1 MQILVLGMHRSGTS
15 AVTRLLNMLGCHL
28 GSPQSLKGANPE
40 NPKGFWE
47 NDDIVNVNKDI
58 LQAMNCRWDRVANF
72 DAELPLTSPDFEKLR
87 RRMYSEILKLDAFR
101 PWAIKDPRLCLLSAL
116 WRTKLEVPVC
126 VISVRPPLEIAK
138 SLFTRNNIPISCGI
152 ALWEK
157 YTLESLKGSYGL
169 PRILVD
175 YHALLAD
182 PVEQVRLLCEQLT
195 AVGVRRLECPAEA
208 EIRAF
213 ISKDLHRERGTDALQ
228 GQFINLAQQRLYEGV
243 KDGSLLQAPPEEI
256 PVLSEGAARS
266 LHMYETL
273 IDLEYEFSNSSER
286 MLQLAYED
294 PGALVER
301 VRAMKGELFGSQE
314 NAGNLSE
321 NLKKQKERL
330 AALQQEIDKSGAEV
344 KRLNEI
350 AARIPA
356 LQDQVAAAEKRASE
370 LNPIAARV
378 PELETA
384 LAESKRLAVTNENAL
399 AATREKAAADL
410 AAARKKYET
419 DLAATRK
426 KLEADLAAARKDIQ
440 FLYGTVKRLA
450 ENTASWNR
458 NWWWRIGLTMRRTI
472 GLLRLKPRKLRMP
485 ADIAAEVW
493 RDVRIKFEPKPRAA
507 AAPAGTSPA
516 EVRELHSVVCLLDE
530 WLEALRRDMDNL
542 QRLAWF
548 RLGYLLRRLSW
559 KTGLRPA
566 HPWDPVEERRRLA
579 DDLAVWR
586 ATVAQRQARN
596 LEPRALRAE
605 QAGDVRRLMRWIE
618 TSHRAVERVGN
629 HAWWT
634 LGRKIARVLH
644 AGMAGLNAPV
654 TSADATMAR
663 YRQWRKQFTL
673 DVPSAPVSGGVAAA
687 STAGAQLPVAAG
699 TARVPAKSVDIVVC
713 VHNALDDV
721 RRCLHSVVANT
732 PTGIYRLLIV
742 NDGSDAACTLWLRK
756 FASRH
761 QAILLESETA
771 QRYTKAANRGLR
783 ASDAD
788 YVILLNSDTIVP
800 AGWLPPLIECG
811 ESDPAI
817 GIVSPLSNAASY
829 QSVPDVRDDTGDW
842 AINALPEGFSVD
854 DMAHAVA
861 RLSGCVFPRVP
872 FLNGF
877 CYAIKRAVIE
887 KIGYLD
893 EETFPN
899 GYAEENDYSLRT
911 AAAGFQ
917 LAIADNAYVYHAK
930 SKSYSHEMRRTLSS
944 KGYAALNLKH
954 GETVVAESIRKQ
966 ADDQSLEPLR
976 ARLREHLATGEKR
989 ALLHAPKRMRI
1000 LFLLL
1005 DQARGGGGSNSIMQ
1019 ESVALRELG
1028 VETEVAVQAAYRD
1041 LNLSLYPNQPR
1052 DLFYFYE
1059 HEHELRAHAAQFD
1072 IVIATHFK
1080 TVSVLQRICAA
1091 APSAV
1096 PAYYCQDYEPLFVP
1110 EDRPDLLEVARASYT
1125 AHPCLTRFAKTDWIR
1140 GMIQEHHHVPVAKV
1154 APSLD
1159 TSIYFPPAH
1168 KPRIL
1173 GRIHIVAMV
1182 RMTANR
1188 APRETMELLG
1198 AIQHNHP
1205 GRVKITIFGNDPHSA
1220 EFAKMPRDFEFDNR
1234 GILIR
1239 EEVAAL
1245 LKSADIF
1252 VDMST
1257 FQGFGRTGLEAMA
1270 VGCATLLPI
1279 KGGVHEYARD
1289 RENALI
1295 VDTGDM
1301 PACLAALDE
1310 LVRDDALR
1318 GRLAQAGIM
1327 TAARYNARSAA
1338 ISELLVL
1345 QDALR
1350 AHLITIV
1357 VPIYNACD
1365 EVRACVESILACTSH
1380 PYRLLLLDDCSPDE
1394 RVWPMLQEFAF
1405 EYPQVTA
1412 LRNPENRGYTQTIN
1426 IGCGLAPGDVVLLN
1440 SDTQVTPGWLER
1452 LADAAHSREDI
1463 ATVTPLSNA
1472 AGAWSVPERN
1482 IEKPLP
1488 EGITLERMAELVE
1501 SLSPRLRPE
1510 IPTGNGF
1517 CMYITRRT
1525 LETVGLFDAVNFPRG
1540 YGEENDF
1547 SMRARAKGL
1556 VHICEDSTF
1565 IYHQGTASFKEE
1577 KKDLVVHARQTLNA
1591 LYPHYKPLIVAW
1603 EQDEPLTPFRATL
1616 KEAVEREQAQPAP
1629 APPAIAAGSSKPVLF
1644 TLMHNG
1650 KGGTLHQV
1658 DDLLSELRNEFD
1670 CYVLQAD
1677 LRAWDFYRFGAD
1689 GKRLEESFTFTS
1701 EWEFGKP
1708 LDAARQECLTQLCG
1722 RITPDIYHVHH
1733 LLALHPDI
1741 IAQFKR
1747 SGRPVI
1753 MTLHDFY
1760 MVSPTIQLIDHDN
1773 RFTAGYYAD
1782 PNGDPGPCTSRWYR
1796 ETRPTVADEYRWRTL
1811 AAAALDAADALIVP
1825 SPTTSDLIRQHFEF
1839 LPAAK
1844 FRVFEHGLN
1853 MPGAHFLENAA
1864 ANPFRVV
1871 LFGAVGV
1878 SKGILFF
1885 EQMLRM
1891 NKESAAPV
1899 EFHFLGVSAPRLD
1912 FAELGCTDHGPYE
1925 RAMLADR
1932 LTAINPHLSIVPAMW
1947 PETFCYCV
1955 SESWAMGV
1963 PVLGSSLGAVGERIL
1978 RHGGGWTLPPNDPAQ
1993 WLGQINAIAGNRDE
2007 FERCRNAVRHIEMK
2021 TVSAMADRYR
2031 RLYGSMLGA
2040 TTKRDTKTEVAV

>member
-58 LQAMNCRWDRVANF
+58 LQAMQCRWDRVANF
-72 DAELPLTSPDFEKLR
+72 DAQLPLTSPDFEKLR
-87 RRMYSEILKLDAFR
+87 KRMYGEILKLDAFR
-101 PWAIKDPRLCLLSAL
+101 PWAIKDPRLCLLSSL
-116 WRTKLEVPVC
+116 WRTKMEVPVC

-157 YTLESLKGSYGL
+157 YTLESLKGSHGL
-169 PRILVD
+169 PRILVN
-175 YHALLAD
+175 YHELLAD
-182 PVEQVRLLCEQLT
+182 PVGQTRILGERLT
-195 AVGVRRLECPAEA
+195 DVGVRRLECPADA
-208 EIRAF
+208 EILAF
-213 ISKDLHRERGTDALQ
+213 ISKDLHRERGTEDLQ
-228 GQFINLAQQRLYEGV
+228 EQYINVAQRRLYEGV
-243 KDGSLLQAPPEEI
+243 KDGSLLEVPPEEL
-256 PVLSEGAARS
+256 PDLSEGAARA
-266 LHMYETL
+266 LQMYETL

-294 PGALVER
+294 PAALVER
-301 VRAMKGELFGSQE
+301 VKAMKSELFGVQE
-314 NAGNLSE
+314 DAGNLSE
-321 NLKKQKERL
+321 SLKKKKERFT
-330 AALQQEIDKSGAEV
+330 ALQQELDKATEEI

-350 AARIPA
+350 AVRIPVLA
-356 LQDQVAAAEKRASE
+356 EELAATEKQAAH
-370 LNPIAARV
+370 LNTIAARV

-384 LAESKRLAVTNENAL
+384 LAESKRNAGAL
-399 AATREKAAADL
+399 DERKAQLEKALKETRDKAA
-410 AAARKKYET
+410 T

-426 KLEADLAAARKDIQ
+426 RFESDLAAARKDIQ
-440 FLYGTVKRLA
+440 YLYGCVKRLA

-458 NWWWRIGLTMRRTI
+458 NWWWRIGLTVRRMI
-472 GLLRLKPRKLRMP
+472 GMLRLKPRKLRMP

-493 RDVRIKFEPKPRAA
+493 RDVRVKYEPKPKA
-507 AAPAGTSPA
+507 AAPAAGTSPA

-548 RLGYLLRRLSW
+548 RLGYLLRKLSW

-586 ATVAQRQARN
+586 ATVLQRQARN

-629 HAWWT
+629 HAWWRF
-634 LGRKIARVLH
+634 GRKLATALRV
-644 AGMAGLNAPV
+644 GMGKLNAPV
-654 TSADATMAR
+654 ISADATMAR

-673 DVPSAPVSGGVAAA
+673 DVPSAPASGAATPAGAGHAHLPAVGVAAQ
-687 STAGAQLPVAAG
+687 T
-699 TARVPAKSVDIVVC
+699 PAKSVDIVVC

-721 RRCLHSVVANT
+721 RRCLHSVVGNT
-732 PTGIYRLLIV
+732 PAGIYRLLIV
-742 NDGSDAACTLWLRK
+742 NDGSNAECTLWLRK
-756 FASRH
+756 FACRH

-788 YVILLNSDTIVP
+788 YVVLLNSDTIVP
-800 AGWLPPLIECG
+800 YGWLAPLVECG

-829 QSVPDVRDDTGDW
+829 QSVPEVRDETGDW
-842 AINALPEGFSVD
+842 AINALPGEFTVD

-861 RLSGCVFPRVP
+861 RLSGRVFPRVP

-899 GYAEENDYSLRT
+899 GYAEENDYSLR
-911 AAAGFQ
+911 AAGAGFQ

-930 SKSYSHEMRRTLSS
+930 SKSYSHDMRRTLSS
-944 KGYAALNLKH
+944 QGYAALNQKH
-954 GETVVAESIRKQ
+954 GEAVVADNIRKQ

-976 ARLREHLATGEKR
+976 ARLRDHLATPEKR
-989 ALLHAPKRMRI
+989 AALRAPKRLRI

-1005 DQARGGGGSNSIMQ
+1005 DQARGGGGSNSIVQ

-1028 VETEVAVQAAYRD
+1028 VETEIAVQAAYRD

-1052 DLFYFYE
+1052 DLFYFYD
-1059 HEHELRAHAAQFD
+1059 HEQELRAHAARFD
-1072 IVIATHFK
+1072 IAIATHFK
-1080 TVSVLQRICAA
+1080 TMAALQRICAA
-1091 APSAV
+1091 APSVV

-1110 EDRPDLLEVARASYT
+1110 EDRPDLLEIARASYT

-1140 GMIQEHHHVPVAKV
+1140 ETIGEHHHVPVAKV

-1173 GRIHIVAMV
+1173 GKIHVVAMV
-1182 RMTANR
+1182 RMSPNR

-1198 AIQHNHP
+1198 AIQRRYP
-1205 GRVKITIFGNDPHSA
+1205 DRIRVTIFGNDPQSA
-1220 EFAKMPRDFEFDNR
+1220 EFAKMPRDFEFENR
-1234 GILIR
+1234 GVLIR

-1252 VDMST
+1252 VDMSK

-1270 VGCATLLPI
+1270 VGCATLLPM

-1295 VDTGDM
+1295 VDTEDM
-1301 PACLAALDE
+1301 EACLAALDE
-1310 LVRDDALR
+1310 LARDEALR

-1327 TAARYNARSAA
+1327 TATRYNARSAA
-1338 ISELLVL
+1338 VSELLVL
-1345 QDALR
+1345 QEALR
-1350 AHLITIV
+1350 AHLTTIV
-1357 VPIYNACD
+1357 VPIYNARE
-1365 EVRACVESILACTSH
+1365 EVRACVDSILACTTR
-1380 PYRLLLLDDCSPDE
+1380 PYRLLLIDDCSPDE
-1394 RVWPMLQEFAF
+1394 GIWPMLQEYALAH
-1405 EYPQVTA
+1405 PQVTA
-1412 LRNPENRGYTQTIN
+1412 MRNAENRGYTQTIN
-1426 IGCGLAPGDVVLLN
+1426 IGCSLAPGDVVLLN
-1440 SDTQVTPGWLER
+1440 SDTRVTPGWLDR
-1452 LADAAHSREDI
+1452 LADAARSREDV

-1482 IEKPLP
+1482 VEKPLP
-1488 EGITLERMAELVE
+1488 DGITLERMAELVE
-1501 SLSPRLRPE
+1501 TLSPRLRPE

-1517 CMYITRRT
+1517 CMYITRRA
-1525 LETVGLFDAVNFPRG
+1525 LERVGLFDAVNFPRG

-1556 VHICEDSTF
+1556 VHICEDSTLV
-1565 IYHQGTASFKEE
+1565 YHKGTASFKEE
-1577 KKDLVVHARQTLNA
+1577 KQELVLHARRTLGA

-1603 EQDEPLTPFRATL
+1603 EQDDPLQPFRASL
-1616 KEAVEREQAQPAP
+1616 REALERELAQPALP
-1629 APPAIAAGSSKPVLF
+1629 AAPAVARAVKPVLF

-1658 DDLLSELRNEFD
+1658 DDLLFELRNEFD

-1689 GKRLEESFTFTS
+1689 GKRLEESFTFVN
-1701 EWEFGKP
+1701 EWTFGAP
-1708 LDAARQECLTQLCG
+1708 LDGARQDCLDLLCA
-1722 RITPDIYHVHH
+1722 RIKPDLYHIHH

-1741 IAQFKR
+1741 VAQFKR
-1747 SGRPVI
+1747 RGRPVV
-1753 MTLHDFY
+1753 MSLHDFY
-1760 MVSPTIQLIDHDN
+1760 LISPTIQLIDHDN

-1811 AAAALDAADALIVP
+1811 AATALDAADALVVP
-1825 SPTTSDLIRQHFEF
+1825 SPTTSQLIREHFEF
-1839 LPAAK
+1839 LPEDK

-1853 MPGAHFLENAA
+1853 MPGARFVENALTA
-1864 ANPFRVV
+1864 PLRVA

-1885 EQMLRM
+1885 EQMLRR
-1891 NKESAAPV
+1891 NKETGTPI

-1925 RAMLADR
+1925 RAMLAEK
-1932 LTAINPHLSIVPAMW
+1932 LAAIAPHVSIIPAMW

-1963 PVLGSSLGAVGERIL
+1963 PVLGSTLGAVGERIT
-1978 RHGGGWTLPPNDPAQ
+1978 RHNGGWALPPNDPVL
-1993 WLGQINAIAGNRDE
+1993 WLDKLNAIAATSE
-2007 FERCRNAVRHIEMK
+2007 EYERCRQAVRGIELK
-2021 TVSAMADRYR
+2021 TVAAMAEKYR
-2031 RLYGSMLGA
+2031 RLYGAMLGEGA
-2040 TTKRDTKTEVAV
+2040 PAKTARPEVAV